1 MDKTSPPT
9 KIWQSQ
15 GEQPLAEGLA
25 QQPQVST
32 PTPSLAP
39 NEPLSSHHGSPQP
52 MSPTPPPTQFIQAQ
66 MQPMGMVPQQ
76 VMYIPLKYTPQKNY
90 RTISYIVLAAGIC
103 ISMMLSFVSTFTGS
117 AIFESLTSVMCCGS
131 FTGVVFLDAAYYK
144 GKADWPFIAKV
155 KEAVS
160 IPVIG
165 NGDVNTLED
174 AKTLLAQSGA
184 DGVMIGRGSYG
195 RPWFPG
201 QVIHFLKTGEELP
214 DPPLSQQLS
223 ILLEHYDTI
232 LSHYGT
238 HAGIR
243 IARKHI
249 GWYSKGLAGS
259 AEFRAEV
266 MAATDENKVIHLIK
280 NFYQPLIEL
289 KAA

>member
-52 MSPTPPPTQFIQAQ
+52 MSPTPPQTQFIQAQ

-144 GKADWPFIAKV
+144 GKADWQQA
-155 KEAVS
+155 
-160 IPVIG
+160 
-165 NGDVNTLED
+165 NGMAN
-174 AKTLLAQSGA
+174 G
-184 DGVMIGRGSYG
+184 GSTTSM
-195 RPWFPG
+195 
-201 QVIHFLKTGEELP
+201 V
-214 DPPLSQQLS
+214 
-223 ILLEHYDTI
+223 
-232 LSHYGT
+232 
-238 HAGIR
+238 
-243 IARKHI
+243 
-249 GWYSKGLAGS
+249 
-259 AEFRAEV
+259 
-266 MAATDENKVIHLIK
+266 
-280 NFYQPLIEL
+280 IEL
-289 KAA
+289 IIGAILAVLFLLMLLGLSLELL